1 MRRKSA
7 ATLVEAAQKSVGID
21 GGACAKMELQL
32 LLEDYYAKQEQL
44 RKMTEVLE
52 AETLKVQNVK
62 KLLAVKGIG
71 LITVAGFL
79 AEVGEIGRFDPQ
91 NRPGSR
97 PDWNMY
103 PLFQRTHNPQ
113 TATGNKLGNNIDQ
126 IMIRRR
132 KIERFIESVKDLPEP
147 ITEFDESLWA
157 GLVDSMSVHSK
168 DRIVWKLTCGMEI
181 ES

>member
-52 AETLKVQNVK
+52 AETLKVPNVK
-62 KLLAVKGIG
+62 KLLTVKGIG

-79 AEVGEIGRFDPQ
+79 AEVGEIGRFDPP

-132 KIERFIESVKDLPEP
+132 KIDRFSDTVRNLSEL
-147 ITEFDESLWA
+147 ITEFETGIWA
-157 GLVDSMSVHSK
+157 ALVDSMTVYAK
-168 DRIVWKLTCGMEI
+168 DRIVFRLTCGMEI

>member
-1 MRRKSA
+1 
-7 ATLVEAAQKSVGID
+7 
-21 GGACAKMELQL
+21 MELQL

-79 AEVGEIGRFDPQ
+79 AEVGEIGRFDPP

-97 PDWNMY
+97 PGWNMY

-113 TATGNKLGNNIDQ
+113 TATGNKLGNNMGDKKALNP
-126 IMIRRR
+126 RRSR
-132 KIERFIESVKDLPEP
+132 I
-147 ITEFDESLWA
+147 ITEMRNDPDITIAQLRVVLRRPFSCSYESALDEELPWD
-157 GLVDSMSVHSK
+157 G
-168 DRIVWKLTCGMEI
+168 
-181 ES
+181 

>member
-62 KLLAVKGIG
+62 KLLADKGIG

-79 AEVGEIGRFDPQ
+79 AEVGEIGRFDPP

-113 TATGNKLGNNIDQ
+113 TATGNKLGNNMGDKKALNP
-126 IMIRRR
+126 RRSR
-132 KIERFIESVKDLPEP
+132 I
-147 ITEFDESLWA
+147 ITEMRNDPNITIAQLRVVLRRPFSCSYESALDE
-157 GLVDSMSVHSK
+157 
-168 DRIVWKLTCGMEI
+168 EI
-181 ES
+181 PWDG

>member
-52 AETLKVQNVK
+52 AETLKVPNVK
-62 KLLAVKGIG
+62 KLLTVKGIG
-71 LITVAGFL
+71 FITVAGFL
-79 AEVGEIGRFDPQ
+79 AEVGEIGRFDPP

-157 GLVDSMSVHSK
+157 ALVDNMTVYAK
-168 DRIVWKLTCGMEI
+168 DRIIFRLTCGVEI
-181 ES
+181 DV